1 MGVDDTQP
9 LISHLIE
16 LRKRLL
22 NSIIAILV
30 IFLAL
35 VYFANDIYQL
45 VSAPLISKMPVGATM
60 IATDVASPFFTPIKL
75 TFMVSVILSV
85 PIILYQVWAFVAPAL
100 YKHERRLVVPLLVSS
115 TLLFYIGMAFAYF
128 VVFPLAFGFLTHAA
142 PEGVLVSTDI
152 RSYLDFVMALF
163 MAFGVSFEVP
173 VAIVLLCWMGVTTPE
188 DLRKKRPYVLV
199 GAFVVGM
206 LLTPPDVFSQTLL
219 AIPMYCLFEV
229 GVFFARFYTGKR
241 LTRDDDAAA
250 EAGSRRAQRRVIPPT
265 ARQGGWHMGAIMF
278 DIGVNLTSSQF
289 SRDHDEVVAR
299 ALAAG
304 VNGMLLTGTNLAESQ
319 QAQKLASRYSGC
331 WSTAGVHPHDGSS
344 WTPAVAE
351 AIYTLAGEPLVVAIG
366 ECGLDFNRNFST
378 PHEQE
383 VAFSAQ
389 LALAAEL
396 SMPVFLHC
404 RDAHD
409 RFLTLLKPW
418 LEKLPGAVLHCFT
431 GSRSEV
437 QECLDLGLFIGITG
451 WVCDERRGLELR
463 ELLPAIPAERLL
475 LETDAPY
482 LLPRDLKPKP
492 ASRRNEPAYLPHILT
507 SVAAWR
513 GEEAQWLEAQ
523 TDANVRALFGV
534 DINGV

>member
-1 MGVDDTQP
+1 
-9 LISHLIE
+9 
-16 LRKRLL
+16 
-22 NSIIAILV
+22 
-30 IFLAL
+30 
-35 VYFANDIYQL
+35 
-45 VSAPLISKMPVGATM
+45 
-60 IATDVASPFFTPIKL
+60 
-75 TFMVSVILSV
+75 
-85 PIILYQVWAFVAPAL
+85 
-100 YKHERRLVVPLLVSS
+100 
-115 TLLFYIGMAFAYF
+115 
-128 VVFPLAFGFLTHAA
+128 
-142 PEGVLVSTDI
+142 
-152 RSYLDFVMALF
+152 
-163 MAFGVSFEVP
+163 
-173 VAIVLLCWMGVTTPE
+173 
-188 DLRKKRPYVLV
+188 
-199 GAFVVGM
+199 
-206 LLTPPDVFSQTLL
+206 
-219 AIPMYCLFEV
+219 
-229 GVFFARFYTGKR
+229 
-241 LTRDDDAAA
+241 
-250 EAGSRRAQRRVIPPT
+250 
-265 ARQGGWHMGAIMF
+265 MF

-331 WSTAGVHPHDGSS
+331 WST
-344 WTPAVAE
+344 
-351 AIYTLAGEPLVVAIG
+351 IG

-492 ASRRNEPAYLPHILT
+492 ASRRNEPAYLPHILA